1 MMEKYPIFYEKQ
13 LEAHV
18 NSRPGPIEYIVVHD
32 TGNKARGAG
41 AKAHVNYFKTSD
53 RKASADFI
61 VDETGVYKINDYTK
75 YYTWHCGDGHGR
87 YGIKNSNSLGIEMCI
102 NSDNNLAL
110 THNYTIMLIYDLM
123 VELGIPASKVV
134 RHYDASRKNC
144 PMHLNYR
151 AWTGWVNFK
160 QGLMDYI
167 ALKNGTPIKDQE
179 KSEIIT
185 VQVQDKNFKF
195 TSYTKDQHY
204 YVKAR
209 DILESMGYYVQYD
222 SNQKKIIALKR

>member
-1 MMEKYPIFYEKQ
+1 MEKYPIFYEKQ
-13 LEAHV
+13 LMAHV
-18 NSRPGPIEYIVVHD
+18 SPRKEQIKYIVVHD
-32 TGNKARGAG
+32 TGNKSRGAG
-41 AKAHVNYFKTSD
+41 AKAHVNYFQTSD

-61 VDETGVYKINDYTK
+61 VDETGVYKINDYKK
-75 YYTWHCGDGHGR
+75 YFTWHCGDGHGR
-87 YGIKNSNSLGIEMCI
+87 YGITNSNSLGIEMCI

-123 VELGIPASKVV
+123 VELGVPANCVV

-167 ALKNGTPIKDQE
+167 ALKNGTPIKQAE
-179 KSEIIT
+179 ESQLIT
-185 VQVQDKNFKF
+185 VQVQDKDLKLIG
-195 TSYTKDQHY
+195 YTKDQQY
-204 YVKAR
+204 YVKVR
-209 DILESMGYYVQYD
+209 DVLEQMGYYVQYD
-222 SNQKKIIALKR
+222 SESKKIIAVKK